1 MSKESGVWEFFDKV
15 NKFEAK
21 CKLCTKVY
29 KISLG
34 STSTITSHA
43 KSKHSE
49 SWNLHIAKISEGQK
63 KRKLDE
69 EQAASSKRA
78 KMQTIPDCFIKNQ
91 KFSSQDPKQ
100 LKFDLDLTKYFCKVG
115 IPFEV
120 LDHEGSQEFID
131 EVNNKLTVKCATT
144 FRRQKLPILYERVKE
159 EMQKAF
165 AKDFPELKGV
175 SFTTDIWTS
184 RNNDSFISLTL
195 HYINS
200 EFELVR
206 FLIACTPFIGRHT
219 GEAIAVNLDS
229 FISDLNLNEEVHRAC
244 ANDNGS
250 NVVLAA
256 KESEEINTELRCN
269 DHTLQLAITKAIKNS
284 PELQGGIK
292 KCTDLASHTHRSAPS
307 TSRLQDACEELGIK
321 PRKLS
326 VPCTTRWN
334 SEYMCVRSVLQVK
347 EAVQSLAQTVDDF
360 ERSCP
365 SDDQWTTLENCLP
378 FLQKVN
384 NISETLSADKRPT
397 IQEVIPELFVLQQ
410 ELSAEVNHHH
420 KPSRKFFRMLKD
432 ELQKRFP
439 LNGAEKQMN
448 CLANFLDPRYK
459 GLHLMEYKK
468 FEETKKILLA
478 QEKEVTPS
486 EETEAPESVINT
498 DKERD
503 QNSQINYHDLLRKR
517 LQQGISTTS
526 SPMPSK
532 LALELDHYLDATAAD
547 EKVNI
552 LNWWKLMKPQ
562 YPILSTYAR
571 KYLCIPAS
579 SATSE
584 RAFSTAG
591 NVVTSRRTTMH
602 VDNVEKI
609 VFIKENINKFKIN
622 F

>member
-1 MSKESGVWEFFDKV
+1 MSKESSVWEFFEKV

-21 CKLCTKVY
+21 CKLCSKVY

-43 KSKHSE
+43 KTKHSE
-49 SWNLHIAKISEGQK
+49 SWNEHIVKNNEKQR

-69 EQAASSKRA
+69 ENAASSKRV
-78 KMQTIPDCFIKNQ
+78 KTQTIPDCFIKSQ

-100 LKFDLDLTKYFCKVG
+100 LKFDLDLTKFFCKLG
-115 IPFEV
+115 LPFEV
-120 LDHEGSQEFID
+120 LDDEGAQEFID
-131 EVNNKLTVKCATT
+131 EVNNKYTVKCATT
-144 FRRQKLPILYERVKE
+144 FRRQKLPLLYERVKE
-159 EMQKAF
+159 EMQRAF

-184 RNNDSFISLTL
+184 RNNDSYISLTL

-206 FLIACTPFIGRHT
+206 FLIACTPFSGRHT
-219 GEAIAVNLDS
+219 GAAIAVNLDS
-229 FISDLNLNEEVHRAC
+229 FISDLNLDEEVHRAC
-244 ANDNGS
+244 VNDNGS

-269 DHTLQLAITKAIKNS
+269 DHTLQLVVTKAIKNS
-284 PELQGGIK
+284 PELQDGIK

-307 TSRLQDACEELGIK
+307 TSKLQDECEKLGIK
-321 PRKLS
+321 PRKLI

-347 EAVQSLAQTVDDF
+347 EAVQSLAQTMDEFDRF
-360 ERSCP
+360 CP
-365 SDDQWTTLENCLP
+365 SDDQWKTLENCLP
-378 FLQKVN
+378 YLQKVN
-384 NISETLSADKRPT
+384 SISETLSADKRPT

-410 ELSAEVNHHH
+410 ELSAQENHKH

-432 ELQKRFP
+432 ELQKRYP
-439 LNGAEKQMN
+439 LNGAEKEIN

-468 FEETKKILLA
+468 LEETKKIILS
-478 QEKEVTPS
+478 QEKEHTPS
-486 EETEAPESVINT
+486 EEAPTSVGNTEEENDGNA
-498 DKERD
+498 
-503 QNSQINYHDLLRKR
+503 QINYHELLRKR
-517 LQQGISTTS
+517 LQRDISPS
-526 SPMPSK
+526 LSPVPSK
-532 LALELDHYLDATAAD
+532 LALELDHYLDAKSAD

-552 LNWWKLMKPQ
+552 LGWWKIMHSQ

-591 NVVTSRRTTMH
+591 NVVTCRRTTLA
-602 VDNVEKI
+602 VENVEKI
-609 VFIKENINKFKIN
+609 VFIKENINKFKIR